1 MLEDHKGA
9 WQRELVERLNETDD
23 TLDQLRSNRRA
34 DDQQVIADLEH
45 EQRMLE
51 IALDRL
57 LGVEPEPGEPAP
69 GVNVL
74 QLSWV
79 SGRLVAWLGGPDAP
93 PTSAEHLHASLQ
105 ATRAPEDVWATRAPV
120 PLPNGD
126 KALAFEAATADVLG
140 WLLGVGAEAEPDELG
155 PSVHWLALV
164 AAWAVEL
171 VARGAMVPTL
181 RRARTGR
188 KNQNRSSFGVAW
200 NPALIDAEHLKTV
213 ADTMPGAVAALSPS
227 VDGPTMTRSVLA
239 EVVDVI
245 CHSAAKQVEVPA
257 APDDPRTPAA
267 TAEAFLARLDGRPF
281 EVRHRHGRRAHQR
294 PRALGR
300 AGHGQ
305 GLPGPR
311 RPARPARL
319 RRRLAPR
326 RCSPRA
332 RATSWCPSRSPSS
345 TPATSVASSRGTS
358 CASSG
363 STRRCSDP
371 AACAAARSCSARSR
385 PGTS

>member
-1 MLEDHKGA
+1 MLEDHRGA

-23 TLDQLRSNRRA
+23 TLDQLRSHRRA

-140 WLLGVGAEAEPDELG
+140 WLLGVSAESEPDDLG

-188 KNQNRSSFGVAW
+188 KNQNRSSFGVSW

-267 TAEAFLARLDGRPF
+267 TAEAFLARLDGSPF
-281 EVRHRHGRRAHQR
+281 EVATGMAGELTNASNAGPRRSR
-294 PRALGR
+294 PRATAPSSSSSTR
-300 AGHGQ
+300 PTPAT
-305 GLPGPR
+305 PGTS
-311 RPARPARL
+311 
-319 RRRLAPR
+319 

-332 RATSWCPSRSPSS
+332 RASSWCPSRSPSS
-345 TPATSVASSRGTS
+345 TPATNGVSSRATS

-363 STRRCSDP
+363 STRRCNDP
-371 AACAAARSCSARSR
+371 GACAAARSC
-385 PGTS
+385 